1 MSALLSVATCRDHS
15 VAAVQEIRPQAAAGQ
30 SGDKLPHSK
39 GPVVRLSFMSNNSSE
54 PILVLMT
61 AANREE
67 ASRIAEMLVSER
79 LAACVQFLPE
89 IQSVYRWQG
98 EVTRESEVLLL
109 AKTTSD
115 RFAELDRAVREI
127 HSYETPEI
135 IALPLIAISEPYLA
149 WLEEEVAGL

>member
-1 MSALLSVATCRDHS
+1 
-15 VAAVQEIRPQAAAGQ
+15 
-30 SGDKLPHSK
+30 
-39 GPVVRLSFMSNNSSE
+39 MSNNSSE

-98 EVTRESEVLLL
+98 EITRESEVLLL

-115 RFAELDRAVREI
+115 RFGELDRAVREI
-127 HSYETPEI
+127 HSYQTPEI
-135 IALPLIAISEPYLA
+135 IALPVIAISEPYWA
-149 WLEEEVAGL
+149 WLQEEV